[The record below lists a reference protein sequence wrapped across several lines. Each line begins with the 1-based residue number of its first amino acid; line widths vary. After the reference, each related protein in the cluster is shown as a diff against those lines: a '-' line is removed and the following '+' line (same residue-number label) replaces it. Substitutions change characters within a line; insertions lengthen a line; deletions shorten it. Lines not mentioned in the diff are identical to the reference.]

1 VKNHHKI
8 AATATLAGLVGAVFA
23 ASSSDGVRADEVTV
37 VKGAGAVSTTMLASG
52 FMQNPASSSA
62 ATSAPTTGWT
72 AATLQSSCTTTIAA
86 APMPDQA
93 ATASFGMTS
102 DANFFIVDTGAGLV
116 FKIRRVPNSA
126 STLAIGDISSML
138 YKGVE
143 YQDQARGTQL
153 NSGAGFLYKG
163 IDEPQ
168 VGVTAQQI
176 GTDYIKITVD
186 IGDMTHY
193 YIAHRGEAKIY
204 MGTVFSREP
213 DQTELVRYIVRAQ
226 KARVPNGP
234 PQSDLKDTNRA
245 IESGDIFGLPNGET
259 RSKHYANDRLR
270 DWYYIGATG
279 TNVGLWIVRGNS
291 EQWAGGPFYRSLLNQ
306 GTTTNQ
312 EVTYVMHYGMAQTE
326 AFRFNALQTYAL
338 VFNDGATPAP
348 IDTSWYDGLDLKG
361 WTPLAGRGTVTGT
374 GIVGGDDRSRTTGLS
389 GSRLLGT
396 GIVGRDTRSRY
407 TVGFSNDTAQYYTTP
422 SSAGAFSCAGMLPG
436 TYTMSVFKNELLV
449 GSRAVTVAAGTATT
463 INAPTITDPS
473 ATPALW
479 RIGDWDGSPQELRN
493 GGFLTLMHP
502 SDVRLASWTP
512 GPFTV
517 GASTAAQFP
526 AYQWKAINNS
536 QVVRFRLTADQLK
549 ASQVRIGTTIAQ
561 NGARPVVTVNSWS
574 SPFPAAPTQPKTR
587 NLTVGT
593 YRGNNNLYTFNVPAS
608 ALVVGDNT
616 MTISVISGTVADAWL
631 SPGVSY
637 DAIDFVQ

>member
-1 VKNHHKI
+1 MKSHYKI
-8 AATATLAGLVGAVFA
+8 AATAVLVGSMGALFA
-23 ASSSDGVRADEVTV
+23 ASNSDEVTADGVSV
-37 VKGAGAVSTTMLASG
+37 VKGANAVSTTASAST
-52 FMQNPASSSA
+52 FMQGLVSGSA
-62 ATSAPTTGWT
+62 VAAAPVMGST
-72 AATLQSSCTTTIAA
+72 AATLQSSCTTATAA
-86 APMPDQA
+86 APTPDQT
-93 ATASFGMTS
+93 ATASFGVTS
-102 DANFFIVDTGAGLV
+102 DANFYIVDTGAGLV
-116 FKIRRVPNSA
+116 FKIRRVPSSA

-143 YQDQARGTQL
+143 YQDQTRGTQL

-213 DQTELVRYIVRAQ
+213 DQTELVRYIVRAL
-226 KARVPNGP
+226 KARIPNGP

-245 IESGDIFGLPNGET
+245 IESGDIFGLANGET

-306 GTTTNQ
+306 GGSTNQ
-312 EVTYVMHYGMAQTE
+312 EITYVMHYGMAQTE

-338 VFNDGATPAP
+338 VFNDGASPAP
-348 IDTSWYDGLDLKG
+348 IDTSWYDGLGLKG
-361 WTPLAGRGTVTGT
+361 WTGQAGRGAATGT
-374 GIVGGDDRSRTTGLS
+374 GIIGGDDRSRTPGL
-389 GSRLLGT
+389 GGRLLGT

-407 TVGFSNDTAQYYTTP
+407 TVGFSNDVAQYHTTP
-422 SSAGAFSCAGMLPG
+422 SSAGAFTCAGMLPG

-449 GSRAVTVAAGTATT
+449 GSRPVTIAAGASTMVG
-463 INAPTITDPS
+463 APAMTDPS

-479 RIGDWDGSPQELRN
+479 RIGDWDGSPQEFRN
-493 GGFLTLMHP
+493 GSFLTLMHP

-561 NGARPVVTVNSWS
+561 NGARPIITVNSWA
-574 SPFPAAPTQPKTR
+574 SPFPAAPTQPRTR

-608 ALVVGDNT
+608 ALVAGDNT

-637 DAIDFVQ
+637 DAIDFSQ

>member
-1 VKNHHKI
+1 VKSHYKI
-8 AATATLAGLVGAVFA
+8 TAAAVLVGSMGALFA
-23 ASSSDGVRADEVTV
+23 ASNGNDIVADGVTV
-37 VKGAGAVSTTMLASG
+37 VKGAATVSTNVLATT
-52 FMQNPASSSA
+52 FMQGPLSTSA
-62 ATSAPTTGWT
+62 VASAPTMGST

-86 APMPDQA
+86 APTPDQA
-93 ATASFGMTS
+93 ATASFGVTS
-102 DANFFIVDTGAGLV
+102 DATFYTVNTGAGLV
-116 FKIRRVPNSA
+116 FKIRRIPSPA

-143 YQDQARGTQL
+143 YQDQTRGTQL

-163 IDEPQ
+163 VDEPQ

-226 KARVPNGP
+226 KARIPNGP

-279 TNVGLWIVRGNS
+279 ANVGLWMVRGNS
-291 EQWAGGPFYRSLLNQ
+291 EQWAGGPFYRTLLNQ

-326 AFRFNALQTYAL
+326 DFRFNALNTYAL

-348 IDTSWYDGLDLKG
+348 IDTSWYDGMGLKG
-361 WTPLAGRGTVTGT
+361 WTPQVGRGAVTGA
-374 GIVGGDDRSRTTGLS
+374 GITGGDDRSRTSGLTG
-389 GSRLLGT
+389 GRLGT
-396 GIVGRDTRSRY
+396 GIAGRDTRSRY
-407 TVGFSNDTAQYYTTP
+407 TVGFSNAIAQYYTTP
-422 SSAGAFSCAGMLPG
+422 NSAGAFTCAGMLPG
-436 TYTMSVFKNELLV
+436 TYTMSVFKNELLI
-449 GSRAVTVAAGTATT
+449 GSRPVTVAAGDSTT
-463 INAPTITDPS
+463 ITAPAITDPS
-473 ATPALW
+473 ATRALW

-493 GGFLTLMHP
+493 GSFLTLMHP

-512 GPFTV
+512 GPFAV
-517 GASTAAQFP
+517 GTSTAAQFP
-526 AYQWKAINNS
+526 AYQWKAINNG
-536 QVVRFRLTADQLK
+536 QVIRFRLTADQLK
-549 ASQVRIGTTIAQ
+549 ASQVRVGTTIAQ
-561 NGARPVVTVNSWS
+561 NGARPVITVNSWS
-574 SPFPAAPTQPKTR
+574 SPFPAAPSQPKTR

-593 YRGNNNLYTFNVPAS
+593 YRGNYNLYTFNVPAS
-608 ALVVGDNT
+608 ALVAGDNT
-616 MTISVISGTVADAWL
+616 ITISVISGTVADAWL